1 MRKVN
6 KKTVENLIELLRK
19 YWESGDINIYNNVI
33 IASELVSM
41 ELYGTETKWMILR
54 DFISGMCG
62 KQALKDCSNDEIFEI
77 LKLVGIE
84 VV

>member
-6 KKTVENLIELLRK
+6 KETVENLIELLRK
-19 YWESGDINIYNNVI
+19 FWESSDIKYRDLVI
-33 IASELVSM
+33 AGKLISM
-41 ELYGTETKWMILR
+41 ELYGTETKCFILIN
-54 DFISGMCG
+54 FISGMCG
-62 KQALKDCSNDEIFEI
+62 KQALKNCTNDEIFEI

>member
-6 KKTVENLIELLRK
+6 KETIENLIEVSRL
-19 YWESGDINIYNNVI
+19 YWKIGNISIHRDMV

-41 ELYGTETKWMILR
+41 ELYGTKEKCIILNN
-54 DFISGMCG
+54 FISGICG
-62 KQALKDCSNDEIFEI
+62 KQALKDCSNEEIFEI